1 MISCFSLLA
10 ALLFTGLNDSQVI
23 QREANGAASP
33 IISGNSDTAGR
44 LFSRVDTGG
53 WKELTAAPAGAW
65 KTQLPPIPVG
75 GPYTV
80 QVRFDDA
87 AGKTVGEKSFRDIY
101 VGDLWVL
108 AGQSNMVGRA
118 RVVSGHATDPR
129 VRMMALN
136 GVWQLAT
143 HPLHEEPLPPGVTR
157 PGTGPGLDFALA
169 MVRKSGVPI
178 GLLPCAKGG
187 TSMAQWSPDLAAKG
201 PGSLYGRMI
210 DRVQLAGGKI
220 TGVLWYQGENDT
232 GPKPAAVY
240 KAKFQ
245 EFVARLRADLKRP
258 DLPFYYAQL
267 ARYINKPTE
276 FYGDWNIVQEAQRAS
291 ESEIPNV
298 RMVATVDLDMKD
310 LIHIS
315 EGAQARLG
323 RRFANAAQGRAGPRF
338 VDARWTS
345 YNELRVRLTG
355 VNGALQTNHGRIF
368 GFDAMTPD
376 GRRIPLF
383 FRAAVDAATGEIVLS
398 ANSVRETPEQID
410 LWYGHGHDPIC
421 NLTDSEDLALPAFG
435 PFRLPPQPPAPV
447 RVRKKS

>member
-1 MISCFSLLA
+1 MISTFTLFA
-10 ALLFTGLNDSQVI
+10 ALLFTGLSDSQVL

-33 IISGNSDTAGR
+33 IVSGASDTAGR
-44 LFSRVDTGG
+44 LFSRVDNGR
-53 WKELTAAPAGAW
+53 WHELPPVSSGSW
-65 KTQLPPIPVG
+65 KTKLPPLAAG
-75 GPYTV
+75 GPYTI
-80 QVRFDDA
+80 QIRFDDG

-118 RVVSGHATDPR
+118 RVVPGHATDPR

-136 GVWQLAT
+136 GVWQVAT
-143 HPLHEEPLPPGVTR
+143 HPLHDESLPPGVTR

-169 MVRKSGVPI
+169 MIRQSGVPI

-187 TSMAQWSPDLAAKG
+187 TSMAQWSPDLAGKDAS
-201 PGSLYGRMI
+201 SLYQRLI
-210 DRVQLAGGKI
+210 DRVQLTGGNI

-232 GPKPAAVY
+232 GPKPAAMY
-240 KAKFQ
+240 QAKFQ
-245 EFVARLRADLKRP
+245 EFVTRLRQDLKRP

-276 FYGDWNIVQEAQRAS
+276 FYGDWNRVQEAQRVS
-291 ESEIPNV
+291 ESEIPKV
-298 RMVATVDLDMKD
+298 RMVATVDLDMRD

-315 EGAQARLG
+315 EDAQTRLG
-323 RRFANAAQGRAGPRF
+323 RRFANAAQGRGGPRF

-345 YNELRVRLTG
+345 HNELRVRLTG

-368 GFDAMTPD
+368 GFDATTPD
-376 GRRIPLF
+376 GRRLPLF
-383 FRAAVDAATGEIVLS
+383 FRVAVDAATGEIVLS

-435 PFRLPPQPPAPV
+435 PVRLPPQPPAPV
-447 RVRKKS
+447 RVRKQP